1 MIRLPNNTLAKTPL
15 KYLNEETKDLEV
27 KKRPPEQKWWKNL
40 NNCTLVSK
48 LATELD
54 KDKENLKKNW
64 SKMSFL
70 SKTCLTQSKSKTYSV
85 MVIEHPSIIL
95 TFNNLN
101 F

>member
-27 KKRPPEQKWWKNL
+27 KKRPPGQKWWKNL
-40 NNCTLVSK
+40 NNSPLVSK

-54 KDKENLKKNW
+54 KDKENLKNW
-64 SKMSFL
+64 SKMFFL
-70 SKTCLTQSKSKTYSV
+70 CKTCLTQSKSKTYSV

-95 TFNNLN
+95 IFNNLN